1 MATNL
6 GDLVTGVGRSLAA
19 GRSGSRARRSRRA
32 ETLPSTKE
40 RAAAQAQPV
49 IHISDVTRTYQIG
62 EVQVQALR
70 GVSFE
75 VREGEMVAIMGPSG
89 SGKSTLMS
97 IIGCLDQPT
106 GGSYMLDGVEVS
118 ALNDNQLAEIRNK
131 KIGFVFQTFNLLPR
145 TSALDN
151 VETPLIYSAAKERRQ
166 RARAALEA
174 VGLGDRLSHHPNE
187 LSGGQQQRVAI
198 ARALV
203 NNPAIILAD
212 EPTGNLDSVAGEEV
226 MKMFERLNCEE
237 GMTVVLVT
245 HDPDVAARAQRIIRI
260 RDGRIEHEEITGRS
274 CGQAVAPTRQEGDP
288 AARFS
293 WTNVAQSARVALRSL
308 TANKTRSALTML
320 GIIIGVAAV
329 IAMLSIGQG
338 AQAAITSQIES
349 IGTNLLFVRPGSTQ
363 QGGVQQGAGTA
374 QTLTLEDAQALTDL
388 PGVVAVAPEV
398 DGFGQFVYQAQNS
411 RSRII
416 GVTPDY
422 PAVRDYTLAEGSF
435 IGNADVTA
443 NSQVV
448 VLGNTVASNLFGDPT
463 LAIGQ
468 EIRINGQPFR
478 VVGVLASKGTTGFGN
493 QDDVGLI
500 PLTTAQNRLLGTTRV
515 QGGQRSISLINIQ
528 VASPAVNNQVIS
540 EITDVLNQRHHILFQ
555 GQGDFTV
562 SSEQDILNT
571 ANQVIGVFTLFL
583 GGVAAISLLVGGI
596 GIMNIMLVSVT
607 ERTREIGLR
616 KAVGARKRD
625 ILAQFLIEAAFLSLT
640 GGVLGIVLGWALS
653 RLMGHLPFGNSTI
666 TPIVG
671 IDAMLLATL
680 FSAAVG
686 LFFGWYPAWRAARL
700 NPIDALRYE

>member
-1 MATNL
+1 MATDSS
-6 GDLVTGVGRSLAA
+6 DLVTGLGSIPGVGPIRGQVGRSRQARSLAP
-19 GRSGSRARRSRRA
+19 SREQVVA
-32 ETLPSTKE
+32 ET
-40 RAAAQAQPV
+40 RPV
-49 IHISDVTRTYQIG
+49 IQVSNVTRTYKIG
-62 EVQVQALR
+62 EVQVNALR

-75 VREGEMVAIMGPSG
+75 VRQGEMVAIMGPSG
-89 SGKSTLMS
+89 SGKSTLMN
-97 IIGCLDQPT
+97 IIGCLDQPS
-106 GGSYMLDGVEVS
+106 GGTYKLDNVEVS
-118 ALNDNQLAEIRNK
+118 MLNDNQLAEIRNK

-145 TSALDN
+145 TTALDN
-151 VETPLIYSAAKERRQ
+151 VETPLIYGGAKERRK
-166 RARAALEA
+166 RAKAALET
-174 VGLGDRLSHHPNE
+174 VGLADRVNHHPNE

-212 EPTGNLDSVAGEEV
+212 EPTGNLDSVAGEEI
-226 MKMFERLNCEE
+226 MKTFERLNCEE

-245 HDPDVAARAQRIIRI
+245 HDPDVAVRAQRIIHI
-260 RDGRIEHEEITGRS
+260 RDGRIEREETTGSVCREAK
-274 CGQAVAPTRQEGDP
+274 AVVRQEDGR
-288 AARFS
+288 AET
-293 WTNVAQSARVALRSL
+293 WTNLAQGTRVALRSL
-308 TANKTRSALTML
+308 TANKTRSVLTML
-320 GIIIGVAAV
+320 GIVIGVAAV
-329 IAMLSIGQG
+329 IAMLSIGRG

-363 QGGVQQGAGTA
+363 QGGVRTEAGSA
-374 QTLTLEDAQALTDL
+374 QTLTLEDAQALADL

-416 GVTPDY
+416 GVTPEY
-422 PAVRDYTLAEGSF
+422 AAVRDYTLAEGNF
-435 IGNADVTA
+435 ITNADVTA

-448 VLGNTVASNLFGDPT
+448 VLGNTVASDLFSDPT
-463 LAIGQ
+463 QALGQ
-468 EIRINGQPFR
+468 EVRINGQPFR
-478 VVGVLASKGTTGFGN
+478 VVGVLASKGTTGLGN

-515 QGGQRSISLINIQ
+515 QGGQRSISLINVQ
-528 VASPAVNNQVIS
+528 VTGPSVNDQVTS
-540 EITDVLNQRHHILFQ
+540 EIADLLNQRHHILFQ
-555 GQGDFTV
+555 GQSDFSV

-571 ANQVIGVFTLFL
+571 ANQVTGVLTLFL

-616 KAVGARKRD
+616 KAVGAHRRD
-625 ILAQFLIEAAFLSLT
+625 ILSQFLTEAAILSLT
-640 GGVLGIVLGWALS
+640 GGILGIVLGWGLA
-653 RLMGHLPFGNSTI
+653 RLMGHLPFGNGTI
-666 TPIVG
+666 TPVVG
-671 IDAMLLATL
+671 LDAVLLATL

>member
-1 MATNL
+1 
-6 GDLVTGVGRSLAA
+6 V
-19 GRSGSRARRSRRA
+19 
-32 ETLPSTKE
+32 
-40 RAAAQAQPV
+40 
-49 IHISDVTRTYQIG
+49 SDVTRTYKIG
-62 EVQVQALR
+62 EVEVNALR

-75 VREGEMVAIMGPSG
+75 VRQGEMVAIMGPSG
-89 SGKSTLMS
+89 SGKSTLMN
-97 IIGCLDQPT
+97 IIGCLDQPSS
-106 GGSYMLDGVEVS
+106 GMYKLDNVEVS
-118 ALNDNQLAEIRNK
+118 TLNDNQLAEIRNK

-145 TSALDN
+145 TTALDN
-151 VETPLIYSAAKERRQ
+151 VETPLIYGGAKERGK
-166 RARAALEA
+166 RARTALEA
-174 VGLGDRLSHHPNE
+174 VGLADRVNHHPNE

-212 EPTGNLDSVAGEEV
+212 EPTGNLDSIAGEEI
-226 MKMFERLNCEE
+226 MKTFERLNCEQ

-260 RDGRIEHEEITGRS
+260 RDGKVEHEERTGRS
-274 CGQAVAPTRQEGDP
+274 CGQAVATARQEDGR
-288 AARFS
+288 AEI
-293 WTNVAQSARVALRSL
+293 WTNLAQSARVALRSL
-308 TANKTRSALTML
+308 TANKTRSVLTML
-320 GIIIGVAAV
+320 GIVIGVAAV
-329 IAMLSIGQG
+329 IAMLSIGRG

-349 IGTNLLFVRPGSTQ
+349 IGTNLLFVQPGSTQ
-363 QGGVQQGAGTA
+363 QSGVRTEAGSA
-374 QTLTLEDAQALTDL
+374 QTLTLEDAQALAGL

-411 RSRII
+411 RSRIL

-422 PAVRDYTLAEGSF
+422 ATVRDYTMAEGSF
-435 IGNADVTA
+435 ITNADVTA

-448 VLGNTVASNLFGDPT
+448 VLGNTVASDLFGDPT
-463 LAIGQ
+463 LAMGQ
-468 EIRINGQPFR
+468 EIRVNGQPFR

-500 PLTTAQNRLLGTTRV
+500 PLTTAQNRLLGATRV
-515 QGGQRSISLINIQ
+515 QGGQRSISLINVQ
-528 VASPAVNNQVIS
+528 VASPPMNNQVIS
-540 EITDVLNQRHHILFQ
+540 EITNLLNQRHHILFQ
-555 GQGDFTV
+555 GQSDFSV
-562 SSEQDILNT
+562 ASEQDILNT

-640 GGVLGIVLGWALS
+640 GGILGIASGWGLS

-671 IDAMLLATL
+671 VDAVLLATL

-686 LFFGWYPAWRAARL
+686 LFFGWYPAWRAAGL